1 MGQLLHSG
9 SGFGGGG
16 LPPDFFPFFDGF
28 FFDGF
33 FGSGGGGGGGGGAFC
48 AGASQLGWTL
58 EGVRSFGR
66 GRGLQDGQQWS

>member
-1 MGQLLHSG
+1 LHSG
-9 SGFGGGG
+9 SGFGGG

-33 FGSGGGGGGGGGAFC
+33 FGSGGGGGGGGAFC
-48 AGASQLGWTL
+48 AGASQLGWPL

-66 GRGLQDGQQWS
+66 GCGLQDGQQWS